1 MKTAILALCA
11 SSASAFV
18 NIPKLQSLKTV
29 VRAEDDEAEAAP
41 SPAPAPAPVA
51 SSGGFGLA
59 QLQAL
64 AAEQNP
70 IVGYFD
76 PLGLS
81 EDMFFEETNEATIG
95 FLRQAELKH
104 GRVAMAGFVGFL
116 VHAQGITWPFP
127 MNLAGDKWPTL
138 GEGGVPALWD
148 QLPQG
153 AKWQIILAIGCAEWY
168 DEWQYDVP
176 SADMGLASD
185 KPKHYMRGGEP
196 GRYPKFEGYP
206 LNLFDPFGFFKKNS
220 EEKKAKGRNAEV
232 NNGRLAMIGLF
243 GLLAESKVPGSVPFL
258 TQFNFPQYSGN
269 VMVPFEGQ
277 FSLF

>member
-41 SPAPAPAPVA
+41 SPAPAPARPPASAPVA

-116 VHAQGITWPFP
+116 
-127 MNLAGDKWPTL
+127 
-138 GEGGVPALWD
+138 
-148 QLPQG
+148 G

-176 SADMGLASD
+176 SADMGLAAD